1 MNNVIVRTLCAIAGL
16 LCAGIGIIGMFVPVL
31 PTTPLLLLAGFL
43 LPVHPSASTRG
54 CAEQKHG
61 RPT

>member
-31 PTTPLLLLAGFL
+31 PPPLLLFSRVFFARSSKRL
-43 LPVHPSASTRG
+43 STWLRG
-54 CAEQKHG
+54 TKTWKD
-61 RPT
+61 P